1 MAADQKT
8 RAENVQLHAFTN
20 VDGAPGIAPYVAALE
35 AFDALPQLQELKVL
49 ARDHAG
55 LKAGSE
61 VLDVGC
67 GFGLESF
74 RLARLVL
81 PGGRVVGIDKSADFI
96 KEAGARAAQAK
107 LAINFQVGDAESLPF
122 ADAAFDVTRAERLLV
137 YVPDPKRALEEMRRV
152 TRPGGVVTA
161 IEPDFGTNAINLADR
176 DLVRRVLDH
185 ECDANVPHGLLVR
198 DMRGLMEDVGLR
210 DVAIDTRIVIFTPEL
225 AAAYFTETGQTA
237 QRAGVI
243 DQAAFDRWAAA
254 IENLHRRGRLFC
266 SIGYYLFSARV

>member
-1 MAADQKT
+1 MTADQKT
-8 RAENVQLHAFTN
+8 GADNVQLHAFT
-20 VDGAPGIAPYVAALE
+20 DLDRAPSIAPYVAALE
-35 AFDALPQLQELKVL
+35 AFDALPQLQELKAL
-49 ARDHAG
+49 AREHAG
-55 LKAGSE
+55 LKSGSS

-96 KEAGARAAQAK
+96 KEAEARAAQAK
-107 LAINFQVGDAESLPF
+107 LAITFEVGDAESLPF

-176 DLVRRVLDH
+176 ALVRRVLDH
-185 ECDANVPHGLLVR
+185 ECDANVPHGWLVR
-198 DMRGLMEDVGLR
+198 DMRGLMEDIGLR

-225 AAAYFTETGQTA
+225 AAAYFTETGRIA

-243 DQAAFDRWAAA
+243 DEVAFDRWAAA
-254 IENLHRRGRLFC
+254 IEDLRQRGRLFC
-266 SIGYYLFSARV
+266 SIGYYLFTARV